1 MSDGSL
7 SVVLQG
13 SSSDLRSSIE
23 KDKPVEFSE
32 PAWNQASARVQPPDA
47 LEDVYDVGSDAW
59 RTVIAA
65 CVLAFY
71 ESERDCMGN

>member
-23 KDKPVEFSE
+23 RDKPVTFE
-32 PAWNQASARVQPPDA
+32 PVWNQAPAQVQPPDA

-59 RTVIAA
+59 RTVIAT
-65 CVLAFY
+65 CVLSLLVFY
-71 ESERDCMGN
+71 ESVWTL